1 MRTRTNSR
9 AGFTLVEV
17 MITLLIMSLMLVA
30 ITQVLTGARRTRD
43 VIFNITES
51 QLAGPAILDLLE
63 KDLRGMFVMDR
74 KVLDILRVQDR
85 AISGMDA
92 DRLDF
97 VTSSNSRTLTPNAQR
112 TRFLR
117 ADVTEVGYC
126 LRANPDFSGEF
137 LEIYRRESFGI
148 DETPF
153 LSGNYT
159 FLHDRVRRFDIQV
172 FDEDGVDGEPLD
184 SWGLEQGSTDE
195 RGLPRR
201 IEIELE
207 VELSPRLIN
216 EQSSR
221 LASAQR
227 RVLYRRI
234 IHFPASLHLA
244 MEIRPV
250 PRIPVI
256 EPPSNSAANGN
267 GGGGGGGGGG
277 GQGVFGGGQDGDKGV
292 TPLFGPGGAVETLDG
307 LPGGG
312 GGAGGNIFGGGG

>member
-1 MRTRTNSR
+1 MRMRTNSSS
-9 AGFTLVEV
+9 GFTLVEV
-17 MITLLIMSLMLVA
+17 MITLLIMSMMLVA
-30 ITQVLTGARRTRD
+30 ITEVLTGARRTRD
-43 VIFNITES
+43 VIFNVTES
-51 QLAGPAILDLLE
+51 QLAGPAILDLVE
-63 KDLRGMFVMDR
+63 KDLRGMFLMDR
-74 KVLDILRVQDR
+74 KVLDVLRVQDR

-97 VTSSNSRTLTPNAQR
+97 VSSSNSRTLTPNSER

-148 DETPF
+148 DDAPF
-153 LSGNYT
+153 ISGNYT
-159 FLHDRVRRFDIQV
+159 FLHDRIRRFDIQV
-172 FDEDGVDGEPLD
+172 FAEDGVDGEPLD
-184 SWGLEQGSTDE
+184 AWGLEQGNTEE
-195 RGLPRR
+195 RGLPKR

-221 LASAQR
+221 LSSAQR

-244 MEIRPV
+244 MEVRPV
-250 PRIPVI
+250 SRIPVI
-256 EPPSNSAANGN
+256 SPPSNTSAT
-267 GGGGGGGGGG
+267 GGGAKGPTGGPA
-277 GQGVFGGGQDGDKGV
+277 FGGPGVPFDPDSGDV
-292 TPLFGPGGAVETLDG
+292 PPLFGPGGAVPDLNG
-307 LPGGG
+307 QGGPGGSFPP
-312 GGAGGNIFGGGG
+312 IFGGG

>member
-1 MRTRTNSR
+1 MRMHANSR
-9 AGFTLVEV
+9 SGFTLVEV
-17 MITLLIMSLMLVA
+17 MITLLIMSMMLVA
-30 ITQVLTGARRTRD
+30 ITEVLTGARRTRD
-43 VIFNITES
+43 VIFNVTES
-51 QLAGPAILDLLE
+51 QLAGPAILDLVE

-74 KVLDILRVQDR
+74 KVLDVLRVQDR

-97 VTSSNSRTLTPNAQR
+97 VTSSNSRTLTPNPDR

-148 DETPF
+148 DDAPF
-153 LSGNYT
+153 LSGKYT
-159 FLHDRVRRFDIQV
+159 FLHDRIRRFDIQV
-172 FDEDGVDGEPLD
+172 FAEDGIDGEPLD
-184 SWGLEQGSTDE
+184 SWGLEQGSQEE
-195 RGLPRR
+195 RGLPKR

-221 LASAQR
+221 LASSKR

-244 MEIRPV
+244 MEVRPV
-250 PRIPVI
+250 SRIPVI
-256 EPPSNSAANGN
+256 DPPSNTGATGN
-267 GGGGGGGGGG
+267 GATGAMGLSGPGGA
-277 GQGVFGGGQDGDKGV
+277 GQPFKPDDGDV
-292 TPLFGPGGAVETLDG
+292 TPLFGPGGAVPDIKGQDG
-307 LPGGG
+307 PPGSFPP
-312 GGAGGNIFGGGG
+312 IFGGG